1 MVIVLGWS
9 GRNLH
14 QRRKVSDHSETSR
27 LQSWDCL
34 RDRLPADSAQ
44 PRRAL
49 WWTDNL
55 WSSGES
61 SLYSRRHL
69 SIYIDKRLMVL
80 GYGAADTS
88 EYSRRSSNHLK
99 PIGKD
104 VNIIRWGFYFDWMVA
119 GPVLSFPRLH
129 IEAPLKLLPVKA
141 VFFLLYCVFCVYFV
155 VFLFYFVFLL
165 FILWFSCFIL
175 CFFCLFCGF
184 SVLFCVSSVY
194 FVVFLFYF
202 VFLLFMLCF
211 FCLFC
216 GFLFYFAAV
225 SCLHCSARPQSL
237 FHRLVYSSFTE
248 TAAKDHRLHKN
259 VGTVTISTDKW
270 LQF

>member
-129 IEAPLKLLPVKA
+129 IKAPLKLLPVKA
-141 VFFLLYCVFCVYFV
+141 VFFV
-155 VFLFYFVFLL
+155 

-175 CFFCLFCGF
+175 CFFCLFC
-184 SVLFCVSSVY
+184 VSSVY
-194 FVVFLFYF
+194 VVFLLFMLCF
-202 VFLLFMLCF
+202 FCFILWFSCFMLCF